1 MAVLVVGLVVGGW
14 PAVEGFVGLLIG
26 AAWWHEVV
34 VAAWYVL
41 ARWLRLV
48 VAKNVRPST
57 ACACQL
63 KCGTGSATD
72 GNSLQGGNL
81 FAVTAYRGYHP
92 RFSDP
97 KLPLLQRAAWTAKDL
112 KLKLQMCHGRC
123 PHQRWQQYLAGA
135 AWSTADF
142 VEIVRRWA

>member
-48 VAKNVRPST
+48 PVGGKE
-57 ACACQL
+57 CAAFHCL
-63 KCGTGSATD
+63 RVPAEMW
-72 GNSLQGGNL
+72 
-81 FAVTAYRGYHP
+81 H
-92 RFSDP
+92 
-97 KLPLLQRAAWTAKDL
+97 W
-112 KLKLQMCHGRC
+112 
-123 PHQRWQQYLAGA
+123 
-135 AWSTADF
+135 
-142 VEIVRRWA
+142 